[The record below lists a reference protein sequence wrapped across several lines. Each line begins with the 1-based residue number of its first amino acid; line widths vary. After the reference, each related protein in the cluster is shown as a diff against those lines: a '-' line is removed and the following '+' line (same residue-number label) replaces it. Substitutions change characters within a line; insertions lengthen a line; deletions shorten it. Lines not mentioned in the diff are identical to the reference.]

1 MKIIKYK
8 LIVIACIF
16 FLAACEKDYDSFIT
30 KVTYYPEIEMLGEPL
45 VFVPTGGSY
54 DDPGA
59 ISTENGEEIETQ
71 VSSNV
76 DYSTPGDYSIDYT
89 AENTDG
95 YTKTDS
101 RRIIVYDSNVSSEDI
116 SGTYVGDVVRNGS
129 EAYSGFPVT
138 LTKVPDV
145 DGVYTISD
153 WIAGFYSDGRDY
165 GASFKFIGY
174 IQINS
179 SNEVIELSMSNPW
192 DAPFTDVAGSYASDT
207 GLLSYIANWNPSG
220 TNYAF
225 VVDITKN

>member
-45 VFVPTGGSY
+45 VFVPSGGSY

-59 ISTENGEEIETQ
+59 ISIENGEEIETQ

-101 RRIIVYDSNVSSEDI
+101 RRINKRVS
-116 SGTYVGDVVRNGS
+116 Y
-129 EAYSGFPVT
+129 AYSSFFFACMEQ
-138 LTKVPDV
+138 
-145 DGVYTISD
+145 ISD
-153 WIAGFYSDGRDY
+153 K
-165 GASFKFIGY
+165 FKNI
-174 IQINS
+174 
-179 SNEVIELSMSNPW
+179 W
-192 DAPFTDVAGSYASDT
+192 DIP
-207 GLLSYIANWNPSG
+207 
-220 TNYAF
+220 
-225 VVDITKN
+225 K